1 MQSNFG
7 GLPFLACASYRSA
20 FTAHERVDRRRHAPR
35 CARCPM
41 QFCFVPRKLA
51 NQLLPGFF
59 QGSEMR
65 PPTVFGFIGGP
76 DISPGHSTQDSC
88 WKRKH
93 VKEADKLGSDMILDA
108 IVKQT
113 KKIFEAP
120 QGTSIH
126 TVYSVLSPC

>member
-7 GLPFLACASYRSA
+7 GLPFLACASFRRRA
-20 FTAHERVDRRRHAPR
+20 FTAHERVDGRRRHAPR

-93 VKEADKLGSDMILDA
+93 VQEADKYGREMIGSDIGYF
-108 IVKQT
+108 
-113 KKIFEAP
+113 FEAP
-120 QGTSIH
+120 QGTFISI
-126 TVYSVLSPC
+126 VLSPC